1 MAQKVHVIL
10 EDDLTG
16 GPADETVRF
25 GLDGKFYEIDLSA
38 ENATQ
43 LRDAVRPFVDK
54 ARRVQA
60 DKRAKTRRA
69 TASQR
74 NGETPQIRAWAQE
87 NGYSV
92 SARGRVHQHIKDA
105 YYAAQKASSPEE

>member
-1 MAQKVHVIL
+1 MAQKVKIIL

-16 GPADETVRF
+16 GPAEETIQF
-25 GLDGKFYEIDLSA
+25 GLDGKNYEMDLSI
-38 ENATQ
+38 ENAAR
-43 LRDAVRPFVDK
+43 LREAVRPFAEK

-74 NGETPQIRAWAQE
+74 NGETAQIRAWAQE